1 MLRAKMVGLI
11 KKGFFMIII
20 GFSCKTHLPIVRLVC
35 RHFKHCAVIVRYKN
49 RFVLHQFAHCGNVA
63 YITISAQGIKRLRA
77 LGWVF
82 ICIKSPQRIC
92 FNKNAKTCVNYVKHA
107 VGIKKFWI
115 QTPDAL
121 FRYLKKSDKNVRFF
135 LFYFRTRLC
144 IKSFFPN
151 LNYFIFIYWGCGF

>member
-1 MLRAKMVGLI
+1 MIGLI

-63 YITISAQGIKRLRA
+63 YISITAHGIERLRA

-135 LFYFRTRLC
+135 FILFQNQTAHQIVFSQFELFYFHILGLWVL
-144 IKSFFPN
+144 I
-151 LNYFIFIYWGCGF
+151 